1 MDTDLKRA
9 ARLIGPNA
17 TLALHD
23 VAGHTILAVS
33 GRLWLT
39 QHGDSRDVFLE
50 PGQQFTV
57 ERQGDTVAQA
67 LGAGAAVILVE
78 PPATRREA
86 AAAKGLAAA
95 IDAHAA
101 RLARERGADALAAGI
116 SLERVEQ
123 EARRLRSAAIRY
135 LVGRAAA
142 ALERGWKR
150 LLARAGSDRTA
161 GCAS

>member
-1 MDTDLKRA
+1 MDTDLQRA
-9 ARLIGPNA
+9 ASLIGPNA

-78 PPATRREA
+78 PPAARREA
-86 AAAKGLAAA
+86 PTARGLAVT
-95 IDAHAA
+95 IDAHAT

-116 SLERVEQ
+116 SLERVEH
-123 EARRLRSAAIRY
+123 EARRLRSAAIKY
-135 LVGRAAA
+135 LVGEAAA

-150 LLARAGSDRTA
+150 LLARPGPDRTA

>member
-1 MDTDLKRA
+1 MDTDLQRA
-9 ARLIGPNA
+9 ASLIGPNA

-86 AAAKGLAAA
+86 AAAKDLAAA
-95 IDAHAA
+95 VDAHAA
-101 RLARERGADALAAGI
+101 RLVRERGADALAAGI
-116 SLERVEQ
+116 SLERVER
-123 EARRLRSAAIRY
+123 EARRLRSEAIRY
-135 LVGRAAA
+135 LFGQAAA

-150 LLARAGSDRTA
+150 LLARPGQERTA